1 MKKTQSPSKSSSPK
15 KATAT
20 NPRMRKSKTPPRDK
34 RSFSASSDESDSS
47 STASDDEF
55 PRYRENWQSRSPKV
69 VKKSLLRDVDKLLK
83 KARALLRDA

>member
-1 MKKTQSPSKSSSPK
+1 MMKNQSPTKSSSPK
-15 KATAT
+15 KATVT
-20 NPRMRKSKTPPRDK
+20 NQRMRKSKTPPRDK

-47 STASDDEF
+47 TASDEDEF

>member
-1 MKKTQSPSKSSSPK
+1 MKKNQSPTKSSSPK
-15 KATAT
+15 ATTT

-47 STASDDEF
+47 STATDDEF